1 MVAVGVEPA
10 AHRGPVPLGSGKE
23 PTVLSVLYAISFAV
37 VIGLGL
43 AWLLKERD

>member
-10 AHRGPVPLGSGKE
+10 AHRGPVPLGSGKA
-23 PTVLSVLYAISFAV
+23 PTVLYAISFAV